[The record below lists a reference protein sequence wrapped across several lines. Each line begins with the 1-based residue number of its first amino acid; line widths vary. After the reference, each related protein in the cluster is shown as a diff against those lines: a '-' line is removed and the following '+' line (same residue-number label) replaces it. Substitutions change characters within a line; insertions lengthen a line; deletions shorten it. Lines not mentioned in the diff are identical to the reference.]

1 MRIKIYLQPDSKDSF
16 WSKMAIKGVAAEI
29 LHKRYVA
36 DYIQADSVKEID
48 LDKEFKG
55 EKKRVLLY
63 IGYSPDTTQND
74 LVYLAKQGIH
84 TLLLNY
90 GFPGFSG
97 SCSRV
102 LVNYRDGME
111 KCIGYLTAN
120 KHDRIALFGVNPH
133 SSTDMLKDECFAEY
147 LRARGG
153 NPSRDIYYNYGSIQ
167 NCFARFSENL
177 RDYNAVI
184 CTNDIVAI
192 SLLHRLEALG
202 IRVPEDLYIISCSYS
217 TLLAERV
224 KPGITMLAADKY
236 ETGVQ
241 AVFAYTALVKNPSDI
256 ALTVR
261 VATKLT
267 VRGSTNF
274 DPAPPADVFPVYK
287 TPSQVVNF
295 YDDPDAQSFIHAESL
310 LLNCD
315 ELDQG
320 ILEGIL
326 AGETYPSIAERLYTS
341 ENVISYRIKRMC
353 KIAGCEK
360 RQELIALLSPFLKS

>member
-1 MRIKIYLQPDSKDSF
+1 MRIKIYIQPDSKDSF
-16 WSKMAIKGVAAEI
+16 WSKMAQKGVAAEI
-29 LHKRYVA
+29 LHKRYTAEYIAAKSVA
-36 DYIQADSVKEID
+36 DID
-48 LDKEFKG
+48 LDKVFGE

-63 IGYSPDTTQND
+63 IGYSPDSTPSD
-74 LVYLAKQGIH
+74 LRYLAEQGIH

-111 KCIGYLTAN
+111 KCIGYLVAN

-133 SSTDMLKDECFAEY
+133 SSTDMLKDECFSEF
-147 LRARGG
+147 LRSRGG
-153 NPSRDIYYNYGSIQ
+153 NPSRDIYYNYGSIIG
-167 NCFARFSENL
+167 CFSRFAENL
-177 RDYNAVI
+177 TDYNAVI
-184 CTNDIVAI
+184 CANDIVALA
-192 SLLHRLEALG
+192 LLQNLKKLG
-202 IRVPEDLYIISCSYS
+202 VRVPEDLYIISCSYS

-241 AVFAYTALVKNPSDI
+241 AVFAYTSLVKNPSDI

-261 VATKLT
+261 VAPKLT

-274 DPAPPADVFPVYK
+274 DPAPASDVFPVYK
-287 TPSQVVNF
+287 NPSTVINF
-295 YDDPDAQSFIHAESL
+295 YEDPDAKSFIHAESL
-310 LLNCD
+310 LLSCD
-315 ELDQG
+315 ELDRG

-326 AGETYPSIAERLYTS
+326 AGDTYPRIAERLYTS

-353 KIAGCEK
+353 KIAGCQK
-360 RQELIALLSPFLKS
+360 RSELVSLLSPFLKS